1 MGVSASIHEL
11 VVATL
16 SELGMPT
23 PVEIIQ
29 TMLMRDGYFVGYKF
43 RYDGGHAI
51 LRAGGNAIEFYDQ
64 EGNLLKTATIEG
76 DKGAAA

>member
-29 TMLMRDGYFVGYKF
+29 TMLMKDGYFVGYKF
-43 RYDGGHAI
+43 RYDGGHAV
-51 LRAGGNAIEFYDQ
+51 LQAGGNAIEFYD
-64 EGNLLKTATIEG
+64 ERGKLLRTAAIKGNE
-76 DKGAAA
+76 GAAA